1 MEEAKWQIRANC
13 VYVFSRRFQECRT
26 GFFTF
31 CLLLL
36 PPQAQTVVQLSVL
49 DFVSGQKRERLFL
62 FFSTCCKVCAWP
74 RAWAERKMLAV
85 DGASIA
91 PAHKTVISAG
101 RIVIYFEEEKKGG
114 TCERRESE
122 REELHRWPGLRNQL
136 WIQMATYVAAMK
148 HAAFIVF
155 FLFVTHRVLVALLT
169 PGA

>member
-1 MEEAKWQIRANC
+1 
-13 VYVFSRRFQECRT
+13 
-26 GFFTF
+26 
-31 CLLLL
+31 
-36 PPQAQTVVQLSVL
+36 
-49 DFVSGQKRERLFL
+49 
-62 FFSTCCKVCAWP
+62 
-74 RAWAERKMLAV
+74 MLAV

>member
-1 MEEAKWQIRANC
+1 
-13 VYVFSRRFQECRT
+13 
-26 GFFTF
+26 
-31 CLLLL
+31 
-36 PPQAQTVVQLSVL
+36 
-49 DFVSGQKRERLFL
+49 
-62 FFSTCCKVCAWP
+62 
-74 RAWAERKMLAV
+74 MLAV

-169 PGA
+169 PAAWVELAAFFSFLTRNFCFPCS